1 MPASIGKPPPP
12 PPSRSKQQ
20 WVAGLQVASQ
30 GACASISLIL
40 ESIFWMSPAQLHAG
54 APPPPELLEL
64 ELLEL
69 LLDVEPELPELPE
82 LLEELD
88 VLVPD
93 SVGPGFDGG
102 GSVEL
107 EPSWVSSPA
116 PPPPPPGGISEADS
130 AHAETTRTEATMP
143 VATRA

>member
-1 MPASIGKPPPP
+1 
-12 PPSRSKQQ
+12 
-20 WVAGLQVASQ
+20 
-30 GACASISLIL
+30 
-40 ESIFWMSPAQLHAG
+40 MSPAQLHAG
-54 APPPPELLEL
+54 ALPPPELLEL

-69 LLDVEPELPELPE
+69 LLDVEPELPE

-107 EPSWVSSPA
+107 EPSCLSSPA
-116 PPPPPPGGISEADS
+116 PLPPGPGGISDADS

>member
-1 MPASIGKPPPP
+1 MPASIPPPP
-12 PPSRSKQQ
+12 PPSGLKQQ
-20 WVAGLQVASQ
+20 CVAGLQVASQ
-30 GACASISLIL
+30 GAWAWSSLSF
-40 ESIFWMSPAQLHAG
+40 ESTAAG
-54 APPPPELLEL
+54 SQSEMPLPPELLEL

-69 LLDVEPELPELPE
+69 LLDVEPELPE

-107 EPSWVSSPA
+107 EPSCLSSPA
-116 PPPPPPGGISEADS
+116 PLPPGPGGISDADS